1 VSSSPRLA
9 SHAARI
15 RPGVFAALEDRIAKA
30 SREGRSLVPFHIGD
44 TYLTPPEASRAALLR
59 EGAELHRYGPTAGL
73 PELRSALASYVH
85 ERGRASDVSPS
96 RVFVGAGGTHA
107 LHCLSKVLFDPGDE
121 VVLLS
126 PYWPLAPGIFEA
138 QGASCIEVPM
148 APYVRDGADF
158 ATRLRAACGPKTRAI
173 YFVSPGNPDGRVLS
187 REELEVVRD
196 MAVEHD
202 AWVLADEVYADVTY
216 DVPHVS
222 FGRLEGLEERTVQL
236 YSFSKSFALAGQRV
250 GFAVAPER
258 LVAPA
263 LRVAMHTVF
272 NVPLASQ
279 RAALAALSSPE
290 AFLGPTRE
298 AYRATRDAV
307 ARELSRRAIAHTL
320 PDAGVYFFLDLSPVT
335 KGRPLADFLRHAID
349 HGVLLAPGEAFGRDF
364 SSYARLCFTS
374 VPHEATLA
382 GIDALAR
389 AVETF

>member
-1 VSSSPRLA
+1 VSSPPRLA
-9 SHAARI
+9 LHASRI

-30 SREGRSLVPFHIGD
+30 AREGRSLVPFHIGD
-44 TYLTPPEASRAALLR
+44 THLTPPAASRAALLR

-73 PELRSALASYVH
+73 PELRSALATYVH
-85 ERGRASDVSPS
+85 ERHRASAVSPS
-96 RVFVGAGGTHA
+96 RIFVGAGGTHA

-148 APYVRDGADF
+148 GPYVHDDPDF
-158 ATRLRAACGPKTRAI
+158 AARLRAACGPKTRAI
-173 YFVSPGNPDGRVLS
+173 YFVSPGNPDGRILS
-187 REELEVVRD
+187 REELEIVRD
-196 MAVEHD
+196 VAVEHD

-216 DVPHVS
+216 DVPHLSMASV
-222 FGRLEGLEERTVQL
+222 EGLEERTVQL

-258 LVAPA
+258 LVGPA
-263 LRVAMHTVF
+263 LRIGMHTVF

-279 RAALAALSSPE
+279 RAALAALAAPE
-290 AFLGPTRE
+290 TFLAPTRE

-307 ARELSRRAIAHTL
+307 SRALARGGIAHAL
-320 PDAGVYFFLDLSPVT
+320 PDAGVYFFLDFSTVT
-335 KGRPLADFLRHAID
+335 KGRPLADLLRHAID

-364 SSYARLCFTS
+364 SAYARLCFTS
-374 VPHEATLA
+374 APHEATLA

>member
-1 VSSSPRLA
+1 MSSYPRLA
-9 SHAARI
+9 RHASRI

-30 SREGRSLVPFHIGD
+30 AHEGRSLVPFHIGD
-44 TYLTPPEASRAALLR
+44 THLSPPEASREALRR
-59 EGAELHRYGPTAGL
+59 EGAELHRYGPTAGM
-73 PELRSALASYVH
+73 PELRSALSTYVRERRAVPTAS
-85 ERGRASDVSPS
+85 AS

-107 LHCLSKVLFDPGDE
+107 LHCLSRVLFDPGDE

-148 APYVRDGADF
+148 GMYVSNGADF

-173 YFVSPGNPDGRVLS
+173 YFVSPGNPDGRILT

-196 MAVEHD
+196 VAVEHD

-216 DVPHVS
+216 DLSHVS
-222 FGRLEGLEERTVQL
+222 FGSLEGLEERTVLL
-236 YSFSKSFALAGQRV
+236 YSFSKSFALAGQRI

-258 LVAPA
+258 LVGPA
-263 LRVAMHTVF
+263 LRIGMHTVF

-279 RAALAALSSPE
+279 RAALAALAEPE
-290 AFLGPTRE
+290 AFLAPTRE

-307 ARELSRRAIAHTL
+307 AHALSLRGIAHTL
-320 PDAGVYFFLDLSPVT
+320 PDAGVYFFLDFSPVT
-335 KGRPLADFLRHAID
+335 KGRPLSDFLRHAID

-364 SSYARLCFTS
+364 SGYARLCFTS

-389 AVETF
+389 AIETF